1 MRLLSRHILRT
12 FAAPFAWGLLALTGL
27 LLLNQLAQLID
38 RFGGRGLGWQVMIEA
53 VILALPALLTLTI
66 PMAVLVGTL
75 YAYTNLAA
83 DLEMMAMYANGV
95 SVWRMVRPALV
106 AAVVIAIVNF
116 FIFDQLVP
124 ISNTRFRTLA
134 SDVARL
140 QPTLAFRPMEMNRLQ
155 PTTYVLRAD
164 DIAAEGGH
172 MRGVTIWDLGRYDS
186 RRVIH
191 ADSGLMAT
199 SPQGTDLLLTLWDGE
214 IIDVSL
220 LEANRIE
227 RTSFANNQIRIRDV
241 ANTLERSEG
250 QVSRGDREQSG
261 CELLDVIDEA
271 RWSTTDLARQ
281 RRVLTRRDL
290 RHLAGLPPL
299 PPPST
304 PTRPE
309 RDPHCGS
316 YRQLQRVL
324 ERVLLPG
331 ALEAQA
337 PQRPRARQAPMPP
350 IVQTPQ
356 DTQRPQ
362 IPQDSQAARLQLELQ
377 AARDSAAAA
386 AGGMGLSVPQ
396 DAMLAESLPVALPQ
410 VPDGFLVDPMP
421 GNQGGGP
428 PGDGLLSSS
437 SEVNGMRAQA
447 RDAQAVVWQYSVE
460 YHKKIALPLASFCFV
475 LVGVALALKYPRSG
489 IGLVIGGSLVI
500 FLVFYVL
507 LIGGEGLA
515 DKGVVSPEVAMYGPV
530 VLFTLVGLAAVASAN
545 REMGTSRSVGIVEA
559 LVGLFRRRGRDG
571 GGTT

>member
-27 LLLNQLAQLID
+27 LLLNQLAPLID

-106 AAVVIAIVNF
+106 AAVAISILNF

-199 SPQGTDLLLTLWDGE
+199 SLQGTDLHLTLWDGE

-220 LEANRIE
+220 LEAHRVE
-227 RTSFANNQIRIRDV
+227 RTAFAKNLITIRDV

-261 CELLDVIDEA
+261 CELLDVIEDA

-290 RHLAGLPPL
+290 RHLAGLAPL
-299 PPPST
+299 PPPSI

-309 RDPHCGS
+309 RAPHCGS
-316 YRQLQRVL
+316 YRQLQRML
-324 ERVLLPG
+324 ERALLPG
-331 ALEAQA
+331 ALEAQEPQTPRTRPDSQA
-337 PQRPRARQAPMPP
+337 PQQPPDAQAPQ
-350 IVQTPQ
+350 V
-356 DTQRPQ
+356 
-362 IPQDSQAARLQLELQ
+362 PQDSQAPRLRRDVQ
-377 AARDSAAAA
+377 AAKDSAAATA
-386 AGGMGLSVPQ
+386 AETTILPQ
-396 DAMLAESLPVALPQ
+396 DGFLAESLPMALPQ
-410 VPDGFLVDPMP
+410 VPDGFLVDPLP
-421 GNQGGGP
+421 GAQGGGP
-428 PGDGLLSSS
+428 PGSGLLASP
-437 SEVNGMRAQA
+437 SEVNGMRAQS
-447 RDAQAVVWQYSVE
+447 RDAQAIIWQYSVE

-515 DKGVVSPEVAMYGPV
+515 DKGVISPQLAMYGPV
-530 VLFTLVGLAAVASAN
+530 VLFTVAGIAAVASAN
-545 REMGTSRSVGIVEA
+545 REMGTSRSVGILEA
-559 LVGLFRRRGRDG
+559 LVGLFRRSPRDG
-571 GGTT
+571 GGTP

>member
-27 LLLNQLAQLID
+27 LLLNQLSQLID
-38 RFGGRGLGWQVMIEA
+38 RFGGRGLGWQVMVEA

-106 AAVVIAIVNF
+106 AAVVISVINF

-155 PTTYVLRAD
+155 PTTYVLRAE
-164 DIAAEGGH
+164 DIAPEGGR

-199 SPQGTDLLLTLWDGE
+199 SPTGTDLLLTLWDGE
-214 IIDVSL
+214 IVDVSL
-220 LEANRIE
+220 IEANRVE
-227 RTSFANNQIRIRDV
+227 RTSFMQNRIRIRDV

-261 CELLDVIDEA
+261 CELLDVIEDA
-271 RWSTTDLARQ
+271 RWSTNDLARQ

-299 PPPST
+299 PPPSI

-309 RDPHCGS
+309 RPPHCGG

-337 PQRPRARQAPMPP
+337 PQDPQAPRTPP
-350 IVQTPQ
+350 DSQAPRT
-356 DTQRPQ
+356 
-362 IPQDSQAARLQLELQ
+362 PQDSQAPRPRPRLDLGADAVKESTAVPVLQ
-377 AARDSAAAA
+377 TYDIPGAA
-386 AGGMGLSVPQ
+386 Q
-396 DAMLAESLPVALPQ
+396 DGVIAESLPMALPQ
-410 VPDGFLVDPMP
+410 VPDGFLVDPMQ
-421 GNQGGGP
+421 GTQGGGP

-437 SEVNGMRAQA
+437 SEVNGMRAQT
-447 RDAQAVVWQYSVE
+447 RDAQNIVWQYSVE

-515 DKGVVSPEVAMYGPV
+515 DKGIISAQVAMYAPV
-530 VLFTLVGLAAVASAN
+530 VLFTLVGIAAVAAAN

-559 LVGLFRRRGRDG
+559 LVGLFRRRERDG
-571 GGTT
+571 GGTR

>member
-12 FAAPFAWGLLALTGL
+12 FAAPFVWGLLALTGL
-27 LLLNQLAQLID
+27 LLLNQLAPLID

-95 SVWRMVRPALV
+95 SVWRMVRPALI
-106 AAVVIAIVNF
+106 AAVVISIVNF

-164 DIAAEGGH
+164 DIAPEGGR

-199 SPQGTDLLLTLWDGE
+199 SSQGTDLLLTLWDGE

-220 LEANRIE
+220 LEAHRVE
-227 RTSFANNQIRIRDV
+227 RTAFMQNRIRIRDV

-261 CELLDVIDEA
+261 CELLDVIDDA

-299 PPPST
+299 PPPSI

-316 YRQLQRVL
+316 YRQLQRML

-331 ALEAQA
+331 ALEAQE
-337 PQRPRARQAPMPP
+337 PQQPRARPDSQAP
-350 IVQTPQ
+350 QQ
-356 DTQRPQ
+356 
-362 IPQDSQAARLQLELQ
+362 PQDSQAPRVRLDVQ
-377 AARDSAAAA
+377 AAKDSAATASL
-386 AGGMGLSVPQ
+386 MTQ
-396 DAMLAESLPVALPQ
+396 EAMVAESLPMALPQ
-410 VPDGFLVDPMP
+410 LPDGFLVDPMP
-421 GNQGGGP
+421 GTQGGGP
-428 PGDGLLSSS
+428 PGDGLLASS

-447 RDAQAVVWQYSVE
+447 RDAQTIVWQYSVE

-515 DKGVVSPEVAMYGPV
+515 DKGVISPQVAMYAPV
-530 VLFTLVGLAAVASAN
+530 VIFTVVGLAAVASAN
-545 REMGTSRSVGIVEA
+545 REMGTSRSVGIMEA
-559 LVGLFRRRGRDG
+559 LVGLFRRGERG
-571 GGTT
+571 GGTPA

>member
-27 LLLNQLAQLID
+27 LLLNQLAPLID
-38 RFGGRGLGWQVMIEA
+38 RFGGRGLGWQVMVEA
-53 VILALPALLTLTI
+53 VVLALPALLTLTI

-106 AAVVIAIVNF
+106 AAVVISILNF

-140 QPTLAFRPMEMNRLQ
+140 QPTLAFRPAEMNRLL

-164 DIAAEGGH
+164 DIAPEGGG

-199 SPQGTDLLLTLWDGE
+199 SPDGTDLLLTLWDGE
-214 IIDVSL
+214 IVDVSL

-227 RTSFANNQIRIRDV
+227 RTAFMHNVIRIRDV

-250 QVSRGDREQSG
+250 QVARGDREQSG
-261 CELLDVIDEA
+261 CELLDVIDDA
-271 RWSTTDLARQ
+271 RWSTGDLARQ

-299 PPPST
+299 PPPSI

-316 YRQLQRVL
+316 YRQLQRML

-331 ALEAQA
+331 ALEAQE
-337 PQRPRARQAPMPP
+337 PQEPQAPR
-350 IVQTPQ
+350 TPA
-356 DTQRPQ
+356 
-362 IPQDSQAARLQLELQ
+362 DSQAPPVRPDVQ
-377 AARDSAAAA
+377 AAKDSAAAA
-386 AGGMGLSVPQ
+386 ASESLRVPQ
-396 DAMLAESLPVALPQ
+396 DAFLAESLPMALPQ

-421 GNQGGGP
+421 GTQGGGP
-428 PGDGLLSSS
+428 PGDGLLSSA
-437 SEVNGMRAQA
+437 SEVKGMRAQA
-447 RDAQAVVWQYSVE
+447 RDAQNVVWQYSVE

-515 DKGVVSPEVAMYGPV
+515 DKGVISPELAMYGPV
-530 VLFTLVGLAAVASAN
+530 VLFTVVGIAAVAAAN

-559 LVGLFRRRGRDG
+559 LMGLFRRG
-571 GGTT
+571 GGSA

>member
-106 AAVVIAIVNF
+106 AAVVISVVNF

-199 SPQGTDLLLTLWDGE
+199 SQQGTDLLLTLWDGE

-227 RTSFANNQIRIRDV
+227 RTAFAKNQITIRDV

-261 CELLDVIDEA
+261 CELLDVIDDA

-316 YRQLQRVL
+316 YRQLQRML

-331 ALEAQA
+331 ALEAQEPRPRQAAQEPRTPPDSQA
-337 PQRPRARQAPMPP
+337 PQA
-350 IVQTPQ
+350 
-356 DTQRPQ
+356 
-362 IPQDSQAARLQLELQ
+362 PQDSQSVRVRLEVQ
-377 AARDSAAAA
+377 AAKDSALAAAA
-386 AGGMGLSVPQ
+386 TSGTIMPQ
-396 DAMLAESLPVALPQ
+396 DAFLTESLPMALPQ
-410 VPDGFLVDPMP
+410 VPDGFLVDPMQ
-421 GNQGGGP
+421 GTQGGGP

-515 DKGVVSPEVAMYGPV
+515 DKGVISPQMAMYGPV
-530 VLFTLVGLAAVASAN
+530 VIFTVVGLAAVASAN

-559 LVGLFRRRGRDG
+559 LVGLFRRRDRG
-571 GGTT
+571 GGSTS